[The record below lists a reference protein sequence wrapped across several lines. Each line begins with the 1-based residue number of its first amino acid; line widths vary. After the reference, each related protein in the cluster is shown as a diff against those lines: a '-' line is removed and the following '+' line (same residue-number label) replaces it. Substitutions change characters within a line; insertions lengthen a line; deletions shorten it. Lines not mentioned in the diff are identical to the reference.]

1 MSAAHPTR
9 RPHLPPWADRLGAFG
24 AFICALHCAL
34 IPVALAV
41 VPTFGLGLVGLHGW
55 EWLYVSLASVLAV
68 TSLYLGYRG
77 HRAYHAW
84 ALVAPGLLLTWSGM
98 LYPPLHEMTVPHAWI
113 MAAGG
118 VLIAIAHLV
127 NLRLSWGHS
136 H

>member
-1 MSAAHPTR
+1 MAVTLKPHKL
-9 RPHLPPWADRLGAFG
+9 HLPAWADRLGAVG

-41 VPTFGLGLVGLHGW
+41 LPALGLGLVAWHGV
-55 EWLYVSLASVLAV
+55 EWAFTSFATVLAM

-84 ALVAPGLLLTWSGM
+84 LLVTPGLLLIWGAL
-98 LYPPLHEMTVPHAWI
+98 LYPPLHHSILPHALA
-113 MAAGG
+113 MTAGG

-127 NLRLSWGHS
+127 NLRLSFGHS